1 MEADWLSRLG
11 DRGPMP
17 PTLREVNYEGQQR
30 SPNGSMA
37 MKPPGVEGS
46 PWIQGIPHPNGVY
59 DSL

>member
-17 PTLREVNYEGQQR
+17 PTLREVKLRRTTALSER
-30 SPNGSMA
+30 SMA